1 MDTGR
6 WGDEWPGMGRR
17 AGPDKRHKDRQTGW
31 GWGGMSDR
39 EADESARRDAAG
51 QTGVGRARR
60 QTGRGRRRSRR
71 EKDKSD
77 NSV

>member
-1 MDTGR
+1 
-6 WGDEWPGMGRR
+6 
-17 AGPDKRHKDRQTGW
+17 
-31 GWGGMSDR
+31 MSDR